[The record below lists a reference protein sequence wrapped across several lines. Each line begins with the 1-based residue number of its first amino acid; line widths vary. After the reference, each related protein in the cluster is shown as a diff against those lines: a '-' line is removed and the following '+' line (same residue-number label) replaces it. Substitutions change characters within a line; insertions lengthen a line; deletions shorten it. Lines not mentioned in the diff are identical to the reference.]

1 MSGPVPE
8 CDYDVVVIGAGLGGL
23 TSAGLLANRG
33 LRVGVFEQAPRV
45 GGCCGSVRT
54 GDYQFDVAAVAVL
67 FLEVIESY
75 FTSVGRSMSEHI
87 DFLPIEPVLQVV
99 DYEGRRFSIPTSI
112 EETGRV
118 FGEICAADGEG
129 WKRYS
134 EVADSGLL
142 KSMWDL
148 FTTPMQT
155 FGDVRKSAKS
165 TLLTSN
171 PADGASRAVLPML
184 RSFESTLRSFFQH
197 ESILGAFSH
206 SSFSGVGLPP
216 ALAPGYAAFLNFT
229 EHRGAYY
236 PRGGMKAIPES
247 IARALEEDGGEIHL
261 QAPVASVL
269 TEGRRAIGVRLA
281 DGHEV
286 RAHAV
291 ISDINVKALYGEMVP
306 RERVPRWARLALSSL
321 RLSQSS
327 VMLMLGIEGDE
338 GFGAHNT
345 MFTQGLEPM
354 NRIWFDDYE
363 RGRPSRGGYMFASRP
378 TTTDPSLAPPGHH
391 VVHIHTLAPYRLA
404 EGQSWDNIRDEEAER
419 ILDFLEADFGISL
432 RERIRSMRLSTP
444 LDLERDVGLFRGAC
458 YDLEC
463 GPLSISMFRPRM
475 RSSLLDRMY
484 LTGASV
490 HLGGGIPSCIG
501 SGMIAADMV
510 TEDWDRG
517 S

>member
-1 MSGPVPE
+1 MSRPVPE
-8 CDYDVVVIGAGLGGL
+8 CDYDVVVIGAGIGGL

-33 LRVGVFEQAPRV
+33 LSVGVFEQAPRV
-45 GGCCGSVRT
+45 GGCCSSVQH
-54 GDYQFDVAAVAVL
+54 GKYQFDVAAVAVI

-87 DFLPIEPVLQVV
+87 DFLPIEPLLQVV
-99 DYEGRRFSIPTSI
+99 DYKRRRFAIPSSIQ
-112 EETGRV
+112 ETGKM

-134 EVADSGLL
+134 EAADSGLL
-142 KSMWDL
+142 KSMWDF
-148 FTTPMQT
+148 FTTPLQT
-155 FGDVRKSAKS
+155 FREAREISKQILS
-165 TLLTSN
+165 TSG
-171 PADGASRAVLPML
+171 PADGAARSVPLML
-184 RSFESTLRSFFQH
+184 RSFEATLRSFFQH

-206 SSFSGVGLPP
+206 SSYSGVGLPP

-247 IARALEEDGGEIHL
+247 IARALKEDGGEIHL

-281 DGHEV
+281 DGREV

-291 ISDINVKALYGEMVP
+291 ISDINVKALYGEMVS
-306 RERVPRWARLALSSL
+306 REQVPFWARLALSSL

-345 MFTQGLEPM
+345 MFTKGLEPM

-363 RGRPSRGGYMFASRP
+363 RGRPSRGGYLFASRP
-378 TTTDPSLAPPGHH
+378 TAADPSLAPPGHH
-391 VVHIHTLAPYRLA
+391 VVHLHTLAPYHLA
-404 EGQSWDNIRDEEAER
+404 EGQSWGDIRDQEAER
-419 ILDFLEADFGISL
+419 ILDFLEADFGLSL
-432 RERIRSMRLSTP
+432 RKRIRSMRLSTP

-458 YDLEC
+458 FDLEC
-463 GPLSISMFRPRM
+463 DPMSVTMFRPRM
-475 RSSLLDRMY
+475 RSSLLDRLY
-484 LTGASV
+484 LAGASV
-490 HLGGGIPSCIG
+490 HLGGGIPSCVG